1 MSTPNPA
8 LVAAAPTLIQA
19 LTDVK
24 AAVTTILTGD
34 PAQIGLRVAPALQI
48 LLGQL
53 VLLEPALFS
62 AEQGVALADATNGIN
77 GLISKLQAIA
87 PKS

>member
-24 AAVTTILTGD
+24 TAVTTILTGD

-62 AEQGVALADATNGIN
+62 AEQSVALADATNGID
-77 GLISKLQAIA
+77 GLISKLQAIT